1 MHKGIDIDIESLRAQ
16 LEAHRQELLILLTA
30 ASASTEPVEL
40 DQQIQG
46 RLSRMDA
53 LQVQAMAQATN
64 DRRRIEIAQID
75 AALALVPIART
86 ADGAEEIAAVG
97 GIETLVGLSLN
108 DSQLET
114 YAFRT
119 VLRAIGHVEPLRQR
133 VLDAHSAKMRQVRER
148 ASE

>member
-1 MHKGIDIDIESLRAQ
+1 MYSHISVSVGSTTR
-16 LEAHRQELLILLTA
+16 
-30 ASASTEPVEL
+30 TEP
-40 DQQIQG
+40 
-46 RLSRMDA
+46 SSYF
-53 LQVQAMAQATN
+53 
-64 DRRRIEIAQID
+64 
-75 AALALVPIART
+75 T
-86 ADGAEEIAAVG
+86 ASCFAHSLFWYETGAEEIAAVG